1 MNQHSTYPE
10 QSSPPAGVQRFQMET
25 RIAAP
30 PETVFRF
37 HESPDA
43 LTQLIPPWENMRVA
57 EAPGSLEP
65 GSVVVLKGRVAGI
78 IPVKWVALHTAYEPP
93 HLFVDRQESGPFAY
107 WLHHH
112 RFIDDGAGG
121 TLLRDEVDYK
131 LPLGPIGQVFGGGF
145 VRVKLDKMFRFR
157 HEVTKRLV
165 ESGEWGDSQS

>member
-1 MNQHSTYPE
+1 LNTDKPSNLITQRD
-10 QSSPPAGVQRFQMET
+10 SPTGVQRFQMES

-30 PETVFRF
+30 PEMVFRF

-43 LTQLIPPWENMRVA
+43 LTQLIPPWEKMRVA
-57 EAPGSLEP
+57 EASGSLRPGSL
-65 GSVVVLKGRVAGI
+65 VVLKGRVAGI
-78 IPVKWVALHTAYEPP
+78 IPVKWVALHTEYEPP

-121 TLLRDEVDYK
+121 TLLRDEVDYQ
-131 LPLGPIGQVFGGGF
+131 LPLGPIGQLFGGGF
-145 VRVKLDKMFRFR
+145 VRAKLDKMFRFR

-165 ESGEWGDSQS
+165 ESGKWGE